1 MYDNI
6 SRCFLI
12 TLRLP
17 FSCMSSEPPTGSSA
31 SPGQR
36 TAAWKRAEP
45 EPKRQ
50 VQKRTK
56 RPRIDIDEQIEEANR
71 LAALLKKVQQSAKNI
86 KKSGQRTKKR
96 LLAKA
101 GRLSGED
108 LERIS
113 VIKRCGLI
121 VDPHVADSE
130 AGGSEDRP
138 SMKASKDTTRGTITD
153 HLVRIFDGI
162 VSAGRPADKLVSPTS
177 SLQTEGL
184 APPAASASIVPGVLR
199 LASKARVGYALTDAN
214 KIVVEN
220 AGVVVGGMNV
230 DQGDGDEV
238 DGAFEEDLDS
248 VAQESPE
255 MCNP

>member
-1 MYDNI
+1 M
-6 SRCFLI
+6 
-12 TLRLP
+12 
-17 FSCMSSEPPTGSSA
+17 FSQPPTGTSA
-31 SPGQR
+31 SPGER
-36 TAAWKRAEP
+36 TAAWKMEQP
-45 EPKRQ
+45 QPKRQ
-50 VQKRTK
+50 VQKRAK

-101 GRLSGED
+101 GRLSGND

-121 VDPHVADSE
+121 VDPNAAETDGNESE
-130 AGGSEDRP
+130 ARP
-138 SMKASKDTTRGTITD
+138 SMKASKDSTRGTITD
-153 HLVRIFDGI
+153 HLVRIFDGM
-162 VSAGRPADKLVSPTS
+162 VTTGRPADNLESTASGPQS
-177 SLQTEGL
+177 QGL
-184 APPAASASIVPGVLR
+184 APSTAGTPTMPGVLR

-238 DGAFEEDLDS
+238 DGAFEDHLDS
-248 VAQESPE
+248 AAQESPE